1 MHIWTGIDVDSQ
13 LPGLREGI
21 RRIENEIGVVHSI
34 ANNALPL
41 HISLK
46 MSFPMPDDRA
56 EEVIDRLAAFYRGEA
71 PLTAGLRG
79 IKREQ
84 TIVWLRTRDSA
95 ALRGLHDRLLAMLGA
110 AYGVT
115 PHPYDLDYIFH
126 VTLFMDD
133 DQEKVARAYA
143 AIKDAPV
150 PQALRLDRF
159 VIGASPTGALG
170 TYRVM
175 RTVER

>member
-13 LPGLREGI
+13 LPGLREGV
-21 RRIENEIGVVHSI
+21 RRIENEIGAVHSI

-71 PLTAGLRG
+71 PLTAELRG
-79 IKREQ
+79 IEREQ

-95 ALRGLHDRLLAMLGA
+95 ALRGLHDRLLAMLNVE
-110 AYGVT
+110 YGVE
-115 PHPYDLDYIFH
+115 PHEYDLDYIFH
-126 VTLFMDD
+126 TTLFMDD
-133 DQEKVARAYA
+133 DREKIARAYEQ
-143 AIKDAPV
+143 IRDIPV
-150 PQALRLDRF
+150 PETLQMNRF

-170 TYRVM
+170 TYRVL
-175 RTVER
+175 RVVE